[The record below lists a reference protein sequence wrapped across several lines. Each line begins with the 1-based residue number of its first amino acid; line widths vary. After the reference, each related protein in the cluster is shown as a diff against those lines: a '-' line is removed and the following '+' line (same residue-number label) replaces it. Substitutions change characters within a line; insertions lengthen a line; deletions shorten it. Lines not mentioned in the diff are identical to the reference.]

1 MNWLWAYFR
10 RKTME
15 SLLAGVHDALVSGSG
30 NTGLTD
36 EQAAK
41 ALRAVVG
48 IPDPAAPAGTPG
60 PVPAPPQLAAPDANG
75 PQALTEAPRRGPGRP
90 RKFQEPPE

>member
-10 RKTME
+10 RKTAE
-15 SLLAGVHDALVSGSG
+15 SILAGVHDALVSENGASG
-30 NTGLTD
+30 LGD

-41 ALRAVVG
+41 SLRALVG
-48 IPDPAAPAGTPG
+48 GTDSGGGEPRHTQQLASPNPNGTP
-60 PVPAPPQLAAPDANG
+60 
-75 PQALTEAPRRGPGRP
+75 ALTEPQRRPVGRP

>member
-15 SLLAGVHDALVSGSG
+15 SLLAGVHDALASGDESS
-30 NTGLTD
+30 GLTD

-41 ALRAVVG
+41 ALRG
-48 IPDPAAPAGTPG
+48 IIGTPDQAEAHENSPPLLPAPETNGTPALTAAP
-60 PVPAPPQLAAPDANG
+60 
-75 PQALTEAPRRGPGRP
+75 RKGPGRP
-90 RKFQEPPE
+90 RKFQEPPPA

>member
-15 SLLAGVHDALVSGSG
+15 SLLAGVHDALASDDGSP
-30 NTGLTD
+30 GLTD

-41 ALRAVVG
+41 ALRGVVG
-48 IPDPAAPAGTPG
+48 APSPAAESAT
-60 PVPAPPQLAAPDANG
+60 APSPPLLAAPDADG
-75 PQALTEAPRRGPGRP
+75 TAALFDQPKRGPGRP
-90 RKFQEPPE
+90 RKFQEPPG